1 MTLQPMLILDQLDHV
16 GSQWDFD
23 GRVIQ
28 FPEEFRQGIRR
39 AKRVWLSCAGIDL
52 DGIKAS
58 SRDEVGPQ
66 IPPFGNLW
74 IETDAYDSRIATYI
88 TALAPSAA
96 RKVGEEYAYLAQSF
110 VDQSTIGRPPKF
122 LDNSLSVYADQQGAV
137 RKLIVRSLSGEAVGV
152 DYGNCGALDAALPA
166 MAAIGL
172 MNCRNVD
179 IEQVERPSRKL
190 KKQRRSRPPKLDYH
204 TITLPGSRS
213 GTGETSGGGQDARP
227 QHKVRGHFKTY
238 SEDAPLLGKHVG
250 TYWWGWQVRGNKKNG
265 ITVTDYKLGS
275 IA

>member
-88 TALAPSAA
+88 TRAGPIGGKEGWRRVRLP
-96 RKVGEEYAYLAQSF
+96 AQSF
-110 VDQSTIGRPPKF
+110 VDQSPLGGRRNSSTIACLFTR
-122 LDNSLSVYADQQGAV
+122 
-137 RKLIVRSLSGEAVGV
+137 I
-152 DYGNCGALDAALPA
+152 
-166 MAAIGL
+166 
-172 MNCRNVD
+172 
-179 IEQVERPSRKL
+179 
-190 KKQRRSRPPKLDYH
+190 
-204 TITLPGSRS
+204 
-213 GTGETSGGGQDARP
+213 SGGQCA
-227 QHKVRGHFKTY
+227 
-238 SEDAPLLGKHVG
+238 
-250 TYWWGWQVRGNKKNG
+250 N
-265 ITVTDYKLGS
+265 
-275 IA
+275 